1 MDYYSQGHGPS
12 AMGTVTEP
20 RMTVDQMCKLLRS
33 AKPLVWALAIV
44 LGLLGVTLIVR
55 YLWKKQKEVTETAR
69 GSMTF

>member
-12 AMGTVTEP
+12 AMGTVPEP

-55 YLWKKQKEVTETAR
+55 HLWRKQKEVIEER
-69 GSMTF
+69 GGMIF

>member
-1 MDYYSQGHGPS
+1 MDYYAQGHGPF

-20 RMTVDQMCKLLRS
+20 RMTVDQMCRLLRS

-55 YLWKKQKEVTETAR
+55 HLWRKQKEVIEER
-69 GSMTF
+69 GGMIF

>member
-1 MDYYSQGHGPS
+1 MDYYAQGHGPS
-12 AMGTVTEP
+12 AMGTVQES

-55 YLWKKQKEVTETAR
+55 HLWRKPKQVTEAR
-69 GSMTF
+69 EGPIF